1 MTNSESSTAG
11 WHSDSF
17 LEWESFWSPKA
28 LPNLTVFQVAKCR
41 KHLALLLKA
50 SDALLQKSMI
60 MLSMDGQNT
69 SWKVYE
75 NLKFHRTEKEFL
87 LGRVDYMWCTEPFRL
102 TWKSAGKWKKIKNH
116 VEAVQRFLNS
126 KRTVNWIEHFRCFSI
141 DVLADT
147 LGWGWTHWV
156 EDEHPSNGSLGKCC
170 ECLKASSNLTQ
181 IRTT

>member
-1 MTNSESSTAG
+1 MQKTSCIASKSNWCITPKINDHAFHGRTKHQLKSLWKFEISPY
-11 WHSDSF
+11 
-17 LEWESFWSPKA
+17 WERIFVGSCGLHVVHRA
-28 LPNLTVFQVAKCR
+28 FQ
-41 KHLALLLKA
+41 
-50 SDALLQKSMI
+50 
-60 MLSMDGQNT
+60 
-69 SWKVYE
+69 
-75 NLKFHRTEKEFL
+75 TE
-87 LGRVDYMWCTEPFRL
+87 
-102 TWKSAGKWKKIKNH
+102 WKSAGKWKTIKNH

-126 KRTVNWIEHFRCFSI
+126 KRTVNWIEHFRWFSI